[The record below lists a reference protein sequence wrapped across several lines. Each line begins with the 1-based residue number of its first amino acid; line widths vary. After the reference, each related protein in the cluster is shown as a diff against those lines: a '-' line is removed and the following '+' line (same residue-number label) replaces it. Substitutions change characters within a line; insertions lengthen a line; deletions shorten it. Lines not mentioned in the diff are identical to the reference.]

1 MAEASVSLPKEPE
14 VISLDPQFVGDV
26 LEDIRNVGRATG
38 TQEKAQ
44 AITEKMQSRIDAVT
58 ATAARAATRPKVLSL
73 EWIEPLIYAGH
84 WVPEMVEMASGENCF
99 GSKDAGSGPLEW
111 DEMVASQPEV
121 IIFMPCG
128 FDIKRALQDVPLLS
142 ANEAWA
148 SLPAV
153 QNQRVYIIDA
163 SAYTSRS
170 GPRLV
175 TGLEIMAEMIH
186 PELFS
191 GLVPESGGLRIYGN
205 LVKV

>member
-1 MAEASVSLPKEPE
+1 M
-14 VISLDPQFVGDV
+14 GDV
-26 LEDIRNVGRATG
+26 LEDIRNVGRVTG
-38 TQEKAQ
+38 AEEKALEL
-44 AITEKMQSRIDAVT
+44 TSKMQARIDAVT
-58 ATAARAATRPKVLSL
+58 GRAAGAAARPRVLSL

-84 WVPEMVEMASGENCF
+84 WVLEMVEMAAGENCF
-99 GSKDAGSGPLEW
+99 GSKDAGSGPVEW
-111 DEMVASQPEV
+111 AELVASQPEV

-128 FDIKRALQDVPLLS
+128 YDVKRALQDVPLLS

-153 QNQRVYIIDA
+153 QNQRVYVIDA

-191 GLVPESGGLRIYGN
+191 GLVPEAGGLRIYGN
-205 LVKV
+205 LAKV